1 MKNKGLYV
9 VMLFAFLAIS
19 CSQETKKTP
28 AITEKTE
35 EVAKLPVK
43 KETASFSIKGMT
55 CEMGCAKMIESKL
68 KAVDGV
74 AKIVV
79 NFKEENATIS
89 FDANKITTED
99 IVQTV
104 EKVGGGD
111 LYNVTD
117 FAVVTQ

>member
-1 MKNKGLYV
+1 MA
-9 VMLFAFLAIS
+9 MLFGFVAIS
-19 CSQETKKTP
+19 CNQETKKVST
-28 AITEKTE
+28 ITEKTE
-35 EVAKLPVK
+35 EVAKLPAK
-43 KETASFSIKGMT
+43 METASFSIKGMT

-74 AKIVV
+74 AKVAV

-89 FDANKITTED
+89 FDANKIATED

-111 LYNVTD
+111 LYSVTD